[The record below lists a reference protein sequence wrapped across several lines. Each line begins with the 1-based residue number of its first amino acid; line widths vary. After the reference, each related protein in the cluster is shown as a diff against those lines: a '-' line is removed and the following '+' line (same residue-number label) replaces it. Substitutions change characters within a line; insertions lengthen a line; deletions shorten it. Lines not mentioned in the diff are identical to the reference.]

1 MPETPNEHN
10 EPKIVDIFS
19 KSDKQP
25 RLVSEDPLDLEAQA
39 QPDADTAIVG
49 EKTAATMQATLLMDG
64 SDDADAVTEAQENK
78 IVTLTPEYDADTQ
91 FAGEVLDLDAY
102 TGGFNL
108 QIAWSTGYAAGS
120 AV

>member
-19 KSDKQP
+19 KPDKQP

-64 SDDADAVTEAQENK
+64 SDDADAVTEA
-78 IVTLTPEYDADTQ
+78 
-91 FAGEVLDLDAY
+91 
-102 TGGFNL
+102 
-108 QIAWSTGYAAGS
+108 
-120 AV
+120 